1 MLVDNREAVEATRW
15 DVSIFTKV
23 VEGEEEE
30 VWGVIMACTYPLFP
44 KASGMRMAT
53 KLPLP
58 HLSLAHLSC
67 AALIT
72 PRTMSTITA
81 VDRMR
86 EQKRQEKAIRV
97 DDEASVKE

>member
-53 KLPLP
+53 NYRFPIY
-58 HLSLAHLSC
+58 LSLIYPAPH
-67 AALIT
+67 
-72 PRTMSTITA
+72 
-81 VDRMR
+81 
-86 EQKRQEKAIRV
+86 
-97 DDEASVKE
+97 